1 MLLLEFKMCQLLRI
15 FALYLKRV
23 KTVYITRRE
32 TFNAAHKLW
41 REDWSDEK
49 NWEVFGKCSN
59 HNWHGHNF
67 TIYVTVKGIPNPD
80 TGFVMNLKDLSEIIK
95 NEVIEPLDHKNLN
108 LDVPFLQGMLASTE
122 NVIIEIWNRIKDPI
136 LEAGGELAKIKL
148 VETENN
154 FVEYFGGNEP
164 F

>member
-1 MLLLEFKMCQLLRI
+1 M
-15 FALYLKRV
+15 

-32 TFNAAHKLW
+32 SFNAAHKLY
-41 REDWSDEK
+41 REDWSEEK

-67 TIYVTVKGIPNPD
+67 TIYVTVKGIPNKD
-80 TGFVMNLKDLSEIIK
+80 TGFVMNLKDLSRIIK
-95 NEVIEPLDHKNLN
+95 EEVIEPLDHKNLN
-108 LDVPFLQGMLASTE
+108 LDVPFLKGMLASTE
-122 NVIIEIWNRIKDPI
+122 NVVIQVWDRMKEPI
-136 LEAGGELAKIKL
+136 AMAGGELVKIKL

-154 FVEYFGGNEP
+154 FVEYYGGDQP